1 MTDPILSALHGALRG
16 LAARQRTIADNIA
29 NVSTPGYR
37 AGRVDFEAS
46 LGAALQSAAATPVE
60 YRRSQSVDPARLDG
74 NNVQLDTETVS
85 MVETNLRYQA
95 MVEAVNA
102 KFGLLRTAIKG

>member
-1 MTDPILSALHGALRG
+1 MTDPIISALHGALSG
-16 LAARQRTIADNIA
+16 LTARQRAIADNIA

-46 LGAALQSAAATPVE
+46 LGAALQSGSATPVE
-60 YRRSQSVDPARLDG
+60 IQRRQSADPTGPDG

-95 MVEAVNA
+95 MIEAVNA